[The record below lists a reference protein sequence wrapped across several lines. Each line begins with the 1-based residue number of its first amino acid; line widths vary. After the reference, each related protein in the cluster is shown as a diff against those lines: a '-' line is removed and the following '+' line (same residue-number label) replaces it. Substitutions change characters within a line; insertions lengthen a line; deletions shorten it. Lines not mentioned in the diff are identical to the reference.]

1 VNSLAE
7 ILEYERVLLGKLTP
21 EHYKGLRQA
30 CAEDPEILNIHP
42 NSMLGE
48 HFDQAVEQMTN
59 AADRCVFAVIHRQS
73 DEHLKVV
80 GMTSFI
86 NPDEHGVVE
95 FG

>member
-1 VNSLAE
+1 
-7 ILEYERVLLGKLTP
+7 
-21 EHYKGLRQA
+21 
-30 CAEDPEILNIHP
+30 
-42 NSMLGE
+42 MLGE

-95 FG
+95 IG